1 MAFKHDND
9 DDILA
14 QINIIPLVDVSLVLL
29 IIFII
34 TINHILTPSLSIK
47 LPQARSA
54 ENYSTAQSLDVSV
67 TGEGVLYLGNDVV
80 TLKELKERLKKQHD
94 ADADTNVVVNI
105 DKSVHFQ
112 RIVDILDIIEAL
124 GISKLDIRTAK
135 D

>member
-1 MAFKHDND
+1 
-9 DDILA
+9 
-14 QINIIPLVDVSLVLL
+14 
-29 IIFII
+29 
-34 TINHILTPSLSIK
+34 LSIK